1 MCTRNEV
8 ESMKGEH
15 EGDQGDRK
23 CAGQGDANPVG
34 TLGEQ
39 GAYAYRV
46 EHIMGE
52 AHLWVQQRGRA
63 SVDTCT
69 AWGQHLCVQPREAAP
84 LYAAWGQHDSVMA
97 MESELEARQVDSM
110 DSVH

>member
-1 MCTRNEV
+1 
-8 ESMKGEH
+8 MKGEH
-15 EGDQGDRK
+15 EGNQGDEK

-39 GAYAYRV
+39 GAYAYCRRV

-69 AWGQHLCVQPREAAP
+69 AWGSTSMVQR
-84 LYAAWGQHDSVMA
+84 GG
-97 MESELEARQVDSM
+97 
-110 DSVH
+110 SVH